1 MVYAWIKLQCVP
13 VLYFLDDEIFLRQ
26 FASAIKKGTLTIQGL
41 LDEIHRGRKM
51 PPLKIIKQL
60 RQSTKQRVPTA
71 KAQQFLTLQ
80 MDIRLA
86 SRYSLRKKSY
96 NLTRKIFK
104 KCITTKTRKQ
114 MRFLKSGIFKP
125 SKLQKN
131 CRSIGKRQLK
141 SNFSL

>member
-1 MVYAWIKLQCVP
+1 MLYAWLKLQCVP

-60 RQSTKQRVPTA
+60 
-71 KAQQFLTLQ
+71 
-80 MDIRLA
+80 
-86 SRYSLRKKSY
+86 
-96 NLTRKIFK
+96 
-104 KCITTKTRKQ
+104 

-131 CRSIGKRQLK
+131 CR
-141 SNFSL
+141 